1 MQENLEIKLPF
12 SKFDVAFGEF
22 LQSKV
27 PSQDTNHQ
35 ILASLVSYLYFKG
48 HTCLDLDLL
57 ATGNWAAMSFE
68 PIWGRLLLKSLS
80 ASAQS
85 LPWKDG
91 ENSPLVLDGKLLYL
105 RKNWEAEQRIIN
117 SIKSRLALNCDPV
130 HDLAEDL
137 NILFGPDEE
146 ADQPNWQK
154 LACAIATRK
163 YFTLITGGP
172 GTGKTTTVTKLLSLL
187 ITNARKQDPNCSLN
201 IALAAPTGKAAARL
215 GSSIKN
221 AIDLLPTQFKF
232 EVATAPVTLHKLLNL
247 RSDQWSGE
255 INHLIHDVI
264 VVDEASMISLELM
277 DGLLRSA
284 KLDCRIILLGDK
296 DQLASVEA
304 GAVMGQLCSSAP
316 RGNYLPDTIRWLS
329 ALTQHDLKQ
338 WGGNGSALEQQTVM
352 LRKSYRVEGG
362 GLINQWA
369 EMINGG
375 QQTDFDNLRDRW
387 KGLKLWK
394 HDQKS
399 HSDIEHLIQPIQRLN
414 VKNFNEPSTKIFLCN
429 SWSNYLE
436 LIRSTRFDLTIDE
449 PEINLM
455 AKRILDAFG
464 EFQVLCALRE
474 GPWGVHYLNQMIA
487 QHLGFKDLGWYSGRP
502 VMVTK
507 NDYNLDLRNGDV
519 GVCLELTGALHVA
532 FPSNTGEDK
541 GKSIR
546 WIPAHRLDSVE
557 TVFAMTIHKSQGS
570 EFNHICLVVP
580 GERNAVMTRELIYT
594 GLTRAKKKITWVVPD
609 EIELYRAVES
619 RLSRSGGLDALHT
632 KT

>member
-1 MQENLEIKLPF
+1 MQENQEIKLPF

-35 ILASLVSYLYFKG
+35 ILASLVSFLYFKG

-57 ATGNWAAMSFE
+57 ATASWAAMSFE
-68 PIWGRLLLKSLS
+68 PIWGRLLPKNLS
-80 ASAQS
+80 SSAQS
-85 LPWKDG
+85 MPWKEGDD
-91 ENSPLVLDGKLLYL
+91 SPLVLDGKLLYL

-130 HDLAEDL
+130 PDLAEDL
-137 NILFGPDEE
+137 NILFGPDGGGE
-146 ADQPNWQK
+146 QPNWQK
-154 LACAIATRK
+154 LACAVATRK
-163 YFTLITGGP
+163 YITLITGGP

-187 ITNARKQDPNCSLN
+187 LTNARKQDPNYTLN

-215 GSSIKN
+215 GSSIMS

-247 RSDQWSGE
+247 RSDQWSTE
-255 INHLIHDVI
+255 INYLIHDVI

-277 DGLLRSA
+277 DRLLQSA
-284 KLDCRIILLGDK
+284 KPDCRIVLLGDK

-304 GAVMGQLCSSAP
+304 GAVMGQLCSNASS
-316 RGNYLPDTIRWLS
+316 GNYLPDTLRWLC
-329 ALTQHDLKQ
+329 ALTQYDLRQ
-338 WGGNGSALEQQTVM
+338 WAGDGSALEQQTVM

-369 EMINGG
+369 QMINGG
-375 QQTDFDNLRDRW
+375 RQTDFDNLRDRW
-387 KGLKLWK
+387 SGLKLWTT
-394 HDQKS
+394 DQKS
-399 HSDIEHLIQPIQRLN
+399 DPLIEHLLEPIQRLN
-414 VKNFNEPSTKIFLCN
+414 IKNFNEPSTKIFLRN
-429 SWSNYLE
+429 SWSNYLG
-436 LIRSTRFDLTIDE
+436 LIRSTRFDATIDE
-449 PEINLM
+449 PETHLM
-455 AKRILDAFG
+455 AKRILDAFD

-474 GPWGVHYLNQMIA
+474 GPWGVNYLNQMIA

-502 VMVTK
+502 VMVTR

-519 GVCLELTGALHVA
+519 GVCLELNGTLRVA
-532 FPSNTGEDK
+532 FPSSAGEDK
-541 GKSIR
+541 GNSIR
-546 WIPAHRLDSVE
+546 WIPVHRLDCVE

-570 EFNHICLVVP
+570 EFNHICLVLP
-580 GERNAVMTRELIYT
+580 DERNAVMTRELIYT
-594 GLTRAKKKITWVVPD
+594 GLTRAKKQVTWIVPD